1 MASRTFAIWLNHHPC
16 LVSEIL
22 ITPSGSPTSIKQSLS
37 MSGPSSSPWH
47 HSSAFHLYECVY
59 SGYFKNWSHNKLWP
73 FCVCKSWS
81 ILKVRRSKFF
91 FFFKG
96 VTLNP
101 LALLK
106 VWFLILLLVS
116 FFDPHFGYLVDW
128 KLIYKTPPDS
138 LKGVLV
144 SLRGGSSPWICVH
157 TPRVPLTLTLA
168 FFPIPDG
175 NFQLTVLGGL
185 ELAEGKPPSLMQVQ
199 HSHQAC
205 CPTFLQCYFMSF
217 FF

>member
-1 MASRTFAIWLNHHPC
+1 MN
-16 LVSEIL
+16 VSLLDISKTGV
-22 ITPSGSPTSIKQSLS
+22 ITSCGLFVSVSP
-37 MSGPSSSPWH
+37 GPFWRWGE
-47 HSSAFHLYECVY
+47 A
-59 SGYFKNWSHNKLWP
+59 N
-73 FCVCKSWS
+73 
-81 ILKVRRSKFF
+81 

-138 LKGVLV
+138 SKGVLV

-157 TPRVPLTLTLA
+157 TPGVPLTLTVA
-168 FFPIPDG
+168 FLPIPDG

-185 ELAEGKPPSLMQVQ
+185 ESAEGKTTVLNAGSTQPSGILPYVSAVLFYEVFFLMCESSMMPSKLLLSPNSEGTAITQEAPPARTPLLCPCTTLHSMDLSLK
-199 HSHQAC
+199 S
-205 CPTFLQCYFMSF
+205 
-217 FF
+217 